1 MQSRSSAS
9 ELAMARITLRIDL
22 DGAGSIGP
30 GKVRLLELIEE
41 RGSIRSAGAGLQ
53 MSYARA
59 WNLVQELTAIFGAP
73 VVNAAPGGK
82 SGGGAALTALGR
94 QVIAAYRAA
103 ERKAEAAARGE
114 IEKLRRR
121 VASRR

>member
-1 MQSRSSAS
+1 
-9 ELAMARITLRIDL
+9 MARITLRIDL

-41 RGSIRSAGAGLQ
+41 HGSIRAAGSQLK

-59 WNLVQELTAIFGAP
+59 WSLVQELTAIFGAP

-82 SGGGAALTALGR
+82 SGGGATLTTLGR

-103 ERKAEAAARGE
+103 ESKAEAAARSE
-114 IEKLRRR
+114 VEKLRRR
-121 VASRR
+121 AAKNR